1 MSRAH
6 GARPACSLAICFA
19 PVASYLPCVA
29 TITLMSVAMENK
41 CWVRHETHVATSPA
55 FLMSRA
61 HRGSTACVHARH
73 RSPVV
78 RAARSAGP
86 SPLSFRLWWR
96 PPAARAPMWRAHVEE
111 AQHAEVQDVSEARA
125 TSANRASSAGDD
137 KSSVPL
143 ASSSSDPSSLVPDG
157 ISTSPSPPSPGV
169 RLLSARSAKKS
180 RSVSRSVLQNP
191 AHVSF
196 EPLL

>member
-111 AQHAEVQDVSEARA
+111 AQHAEVQDVSEARYVGKPRKQRGRRQVVGA
-125 TSANRASSAGDD
+125 ARVVVLRSLLTGTGWHLYVAIPAIARRKVVECPVREEITLRVAQRA
-137 KSSVPL
+137 
-143 ASSSSDPSSLVPDG
+143 
-157 ISTSPSPPSPGV
+157 
-169 RLLSARSAKKS
+169 AKP
-180 RSVSRSVLQNP
+180 RPCIV
-191 AHVSF
+191 
-196 EPLL
+196 